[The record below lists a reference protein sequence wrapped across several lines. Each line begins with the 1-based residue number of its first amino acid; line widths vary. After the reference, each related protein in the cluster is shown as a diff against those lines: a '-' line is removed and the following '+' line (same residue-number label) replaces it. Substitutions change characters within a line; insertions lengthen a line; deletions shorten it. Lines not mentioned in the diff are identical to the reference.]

1 MIVEKIGHYSL
12 MDYSLLIQRFSK
24 SAKIKIICIC
34 NEYYKSQDKEGMLG
48 PILTMNAAI
57 LFM

>member
-1 MIVEKIGHYSL
+1 MINLDI
-12 MDYSLLIQRFSK
+12 SK

-34 NEYYKSQDKEGMLG
+34 DKYYNLQDKEGMLG
-48 PILTMNAAI
+48 PIFTMNAAI